1 MDKMHFDEEQLYRL
15 EAFNKKGPLL
25 FIRIT
30 GPFCNANCYLLFE
43 LYR

>member
-1 MDKMHFDEEQLYRL
+1 MHFDEEQLYRL
-15 EAFNKKGPLL
+15 EKFKRGRYWYSNN
-25 FIRIT
+25 